1 MQMSNIRL
9 PLAPVLATL
18 LGGLSPFAAPPATAQ
33 TSPVAPTKTYGLKPI
48 VVLVREGEEAT
59 LTLELGEKAPE
70 GGLDFEV
77 EADFESNSV
86 LNASSADRADVG
98 DFQKQVDVEK
108 GKTTATVEIPIRAD
122 NLTEGIEAFVVKITK
137 SPPGWIPERSATG
150 PRLLDQTPVIII
162 DVPPPLPVIN
172 FTKSEYSIPEAGD
185 SSEQI
190 VTLRASRELTEPI
203 TVNLDMRSKPPPRSK
218 ARSGADEYALS
229 PGNPV
234 AFKYPCREGA
244 DYATV
249 DAVEFPAG
257 KTEHEVSILVC
268 KDDLVEGNEDFTMRI
283 KEGEDYSVGE
293 TKKTTVTIRDEVS
306 PKDGISIGN
315 STPATEG
322 HDDHVRFKVR
332 VFNRGSGQVKVDYET
347 WDPHSTRYGNVP
359 ATAGLDYT
367 ATSGTLTFE
376 PGETEKWVD
385 VPVLDDAID
394 EGSEYFWFLLSNPQ
408 GGAFLKTERRRR
420 IGLIVNDDPL
430 PSAWTVRFGRTVSQQ
445 VVDALQQRFRSR
457 PPSGLQLTV
466 AGEDLSSD
474 PPLAENHV
482 LLSRLLGFGSM
493 SSQELAQGSSFS
505 FSPEGAGP
513 RLSFWGK
520 GALSSFNGAEETV
533 SQRGDVTTALVGGEW
548 SAGRWQAGAAL
559 SHSWGSGSYEG
570 EGAGGDGRISA
581 TLTGLFPYGRYALT
595 PRLGIWATAG
605 YGWGS
610 LTLNPDGDGP
620 EYTPAM
626 TMSMGALGMDGLLL
640 DGGSEGFSLATTADV
655 LLLKTS
661 SAAVAGLESSEGNV
675 SRLRLGLEATRP
687 FLLSE
692 GASLSPALELG
703 VRQDGGDAE
712 TGFGMELGAGLTW
725 SVPESGITAAL
736 KGRTLLSHGA
746 EDFQDQGLALSFSWE
761 PDSSKR
767 GPSLSLSQAVGLP
780 AEGGLAALLNPTA
793 IEVLDTV
800 NDDGQRFE
808 ARLSYGFPAA
818 QDRLTVTPGVGLSLS
833 PDSRTYSL
841 SWSVAPYGEQLH
853 GESWELSLA
862 GERQEAVSS
871 SSAVDHSL
879 KLRFSLLR

>member
-1 MQMSNIRL
+1 MQMSNVRL

-18 LGGLSPFAAPPATAQ
+18 LGGFSPFAVPPATAQ
-33 TSPVAPTKTYGLKPI
+33 TSPTAQTNKNYSFELSKSSVK
-48 VVLVREGEEAT
+48 EGQSTT
-59 LTLELGEKAPE
+59 LTVRLSEQAPQ
-70 GGLDFEV
+70 GGLMFKV
-77 EADFESNSV
+77 ELRYPF
-86 LNASSADRADVG
+86 SADARDV
-98 DFQKQVDVEK
+98 DPFKPTVNVKEDE
-108 GKTTATVEIPIRAD
+108 TTGTVEIPIKAD
-122 NLTEGIEAFVVKITK
+122 KLREESETFVVRIL
-137 SPPGWIPERSATG
+137 PPPVQEGWS
-150 PRLLDQTPVIII
+150 LLPARVDWVIVTII
-162 DVPPPLPVIN
+162 DAPPPPLPVIN

-203 TVNLDMRSKPPPRSK
+203 TVNVQLPFGKGK
-218 ARSGADEYALS
+218 ARFGADEYALN

-234 AFKYPCREGA
+234 AFKYPCKPGV
-244 DYATV
+244 DYASV

-268 KDDLVEGNEDFTMRI
+268 KDDLVEGDEDFTMRI
-283 KEGEDYSVGE
+283 KEGEDYSAG
-293 TKKTTVTIRDEVS
+293 KPYKTTVTIQDEVS
-306 PKDGISIGN
+306 PTDGIWIGN
-315 STPATEG
+315 STAATEG
-322 HDDHVRFKVR
+322 HDDYVLFEVE
-332 VFNRGSGQVKVDYET
+332 VFNRGSGEVKVDYET
-347 WDPHSTRYGNVP
+347 WDGVGYKVGTTP

-367 ATSGTLTFE
+367 ATSGTLTFA
-376 PGETEKWVD
+376 PGETEKWVK

-394 EGSEYFWFLLSNPQ
+394 EGSEHFWLLLSNPQ
-408 GGAFLKTERRRR
+408 GGAFLRSDRRRR
-420 IGLIVNDDPL
+420 IGMIVNDDPL

-513 RLSFWGK
+513 RLSLWGK

-548 SAGRWQAGAAL
+548 SAGRWQGGAAL

-595 PRLGIWATAG
+595 PRLGVWATAG

-626 TMSMGALGMDGLLL
+626 TMSMGALGLDGLLL

-675 SRLRLGLEATRP
+675 SRFRLGLEATRP
-687 FLLSE
+687 FLLSK

-703 VRQDGGDAE
+703 IRQDGGDAE

-725 SVPESGITAAL
+725 SVPERGITAAL

-862 GERQEAVSS
+862 GERREAVSS